1 MKKTIFRSIIV
12 LIYSI
17 NNIHV
22 GARLNRDQILYKIL
36 IEMLMKMRR
45 KKILTSFLYCKF
57 GLVLKTA
64 QGPLG
69 AQRPRVP
76 DHSVGLGHE
85 FGPRAHPTWAETG
98 PSARQPIV
106 AVGSHPT
113 VACHFRQGK
122 ISARPLAPKTLI
134 PFLLPFLSLA
144 RTEPAAPP
152 AV

>member
-1 MKKTIFRSIIV
+1 
-12 LIYSI
+12 
-17 NNIHV
+17 
-22 GARLNRDQILYKIL
+22 
-36 IEMLMKMRR
+36 MLS
-45 KKILTSFLYCKF
+45 SFLYCAL

-64 QGPLG
+64 QGPFG

-98 PSARQPIV
+98 PSARQLIV

-113 VACHFRQGK
+113 VARHFRQGK
-122 ISARPLAPKTLI
+122 IGARPLAPKTLI

-144 RTEPAAPP
+144 RTKPATPS